1 MKEDSM
7 KCPVLLSVLLLLAP
21 PVAGQCVAFLAPPTV
36 VLFADEAG
44 KTRQAGIRSVPVVLM
59 PALKRTMKL
68 LPSVKITDRIT
79 FTEFAACRGKD
90 ALRNEESGLTK
101 FWMEME
107 GDTFAPVWGKETE
120 LNGFEY
126 QDPGPYKEQRRTA
139 NMRLVHH
146 GLDLM
151 LDRVKNADFKPPE
164 IENQRTFPQDFDK
177 IWTALI
183 ETLSD
188 QQWPLETIDKA
199 SGLVTTKTMTDS
211 KGETMVCATKF
222 DEAHRTSLNLF
233 VKKTENGTR
242 VKVNA
247 TFRAVREDQ
256 AISCYSSGAI
266 EKAIF
271 DGIKKNL

>member
-1 MKEDSM
+1 MKA
-7 KCPVLLSVLLLLAP
+7 VILASVLL
-21 PVAGQCVAFLAPPTV
+21 AGPAAAQCTAFLAPTTV
-36 VLFADEAG
+36 ALFADEAG
-44 KTRQAGIRSVPVVLM
+44 KIRYPAIRSEPMVLM
-59 PALKRTMKL
+59 PAKGLKAVLVVKL
-68 LPSVKITDRIT
+68 KDSIT
-79 FTEFAACRGKD
+79 FSEFAACD
-90 ALRNEESGLTK
+90 AKGFKRNEESGLTK
-101 FWMEME
+101 FWMETE
-107 GDTFAPVWGKETE
+107 NGTFASVWGKETE
-120 LNGFEY
+120 LKGFEY
-126 QDPGPYKEQRRTA
+126 QYPGPFSEQSRAA

-146 GLDLM
+146 GLALM

-177 IWTALI
+177 VWTALI

-199 SGLVTTKTMTDS
+199 SGIVTTKTMTDS

-247 TFRAVREDQ
+247 TFRAVREEA
-256 AISCYSSGAI
+256 AIQCFSSGVI
-266 EKAIF
+266 EKLIF
-271 DGIKKNL
+271 DGITKNL